1 MANDNNEINKVKY
14 PGTSSKPEFDT
25 VFNWPATTQV
35 TQNTGE
41 DITRNRNA
49 ILMLERILGPNPHI
63 GLFTPDLRAASVS
76 QRIGILEQ
84 GVAEGRFEFKKIK
97 VERAIE
103 TTRNI
108 NDLITLILGAARDVN
123 HEQTAVEIQGPL
135 RVRNSN
141 VFDSRAL
148 FDVGFVVAKTRE
160 SLQSTKCEIL
170 GSSILNEPLLKIVDY
185 ARGSLESDEH
195 TALEIQ
201 GNLVVTGY
209 IRGNFA
215 LDHEKLNN
223 INTDPVIDA
232 KGNVIVDAIHV
243 TRGNFHSHKRGEFNS
258 SLNRWIVNSSPAES
272 TYGIIDHNDIEPQ
285 SVRTT
290 SRQQNFLPNKDIAYH
305 VTNGDDHDH
314 VGGDGAPLRHSFLLG
329 IDPKNSDHVTGGDTH
344 THNPDKKDGGL
355 IESNA
360 ILLQDKKNE
369 ELKIL
374 GVENKANFT
383 EITLKIDSLLLGDR
397 ADIDTTKKQIIDL
410 QEQDKLTESDIDSLK
425 NQVQTLKIANN
436 ESVAASS
443 SQDASIKA
451 LQSTTTTHTADIKA
465 LKATTTSHAT
475 QITSLNASQA
485 VQDSDIDDLQAK
497 VVTVQTDIGTLQTNV
512 TDLQTNATLH
522 HQDALG
528 ALAYSGTF
536 KIKSGVFSLAPGNTT
551 ITFETAFVVACLSVV
566 VTPTSSLT
574 KPLSV
579 HSITSASFIA
589 NNPDVITTLGTWI
602 AIGH

>member
-14 PGTSSKPEFDT
+14 PGTPSKPEFDT
-25 VFNWPATTQV
+25 VLNWPPTTQV

-63 GLFTPDLRAASVS
+63 GLFTSDLRTASVS

-84 GVAEGRFEFKKIK
+84 GIAEGRFEFKKIK

-103 TTRNI
+103 TIRNI
-108 NDLITLILGAARDVN
+108 NDLITLTLGAIRDVN
-123 HEQTAVEIQGPL
+123 HEQTPVEVLGTL
-135 RVRNSN
+135 RVRDSN
-141 VFDSRAL
+141 AFDSRAL

-160 SLQSTKCEIL
+160 SLQSTKCEII

-215 LDHEKLNN
+215 LDHKKLNN
-223 INTDPVIDA
+223 INTDPVVDA

-243 TRGNFHSHKRGEFNS
+243 SRGNFHSHKRGEFNS
-258 SLNRWIVNSSPAES
+258 SLNRWIVNSNPAES

-329 IDPKNSDHVTGGDTH
+329 IDPKNSDHVTGGDIH
-344 THNPDKKDGGL
+344 THNPNKKDGGL
-355 IESNA
+355 IESHS
-360 ILLQDKKNE
+360 ILLQEKKNE

-374 GVENKANFT
+374 NVENKTNFT
-383 EITLKIDSLLLGDR
+383 DITLKIDSLLVGDR
-397 ADIDTTKKQIIDL
+397 ADIDVAKKDIVDL
-410 QEQDKLTESDIDSLK
+410 KDQDKLTQSDIDFLK
-425 NQVQTLKIANN
+425 NQVQTLKIFSN
-436 ESVAASS
+436 ESVATDSA
-443 SQDASIKA
+443 QDAEIKA
-451 LQSTTTTHTADIKA
+451 LKSTTTTHTADIEA
-465 LKATTTSHAT
+465 LKNTTVSHAA
-475 QITSLNASQA
+475 QITSLNNSQA
-485 VQDSDIDDLQAK
+485 TQNTDISNLQAK
-497 VVTVQTDIGTLQTNV
+497 VTTVESEIGTLQTDV
-512 TDLQTNATLH
+512 TTLQTNATLH
-522 HQDALG
+522 HQNALG
-528 ALAYSGTF
+528 ALAYSGVFT
-536 KIKSGVFSLAPGNTT
+536 IKSGILALSPGNTT
-551 ITFETAFVVACLSVV
+551 ITFEAAFGTACLSVV
-566 VTPTSSLT
+566 VTPDVSLTAPLSVSSLT
-574 KPLSV
+574 N
-579 HSITSASFIA
+579 TSFVA
-589 NNPDVITTLGTWI
+589 NNPDAIPTSGTWI
-602 AIGH
+602 AIGY